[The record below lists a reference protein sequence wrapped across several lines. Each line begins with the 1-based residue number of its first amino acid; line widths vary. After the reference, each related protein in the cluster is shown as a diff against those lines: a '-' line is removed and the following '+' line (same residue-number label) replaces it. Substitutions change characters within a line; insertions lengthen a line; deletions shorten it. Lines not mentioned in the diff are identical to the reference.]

1 MKELNDLKIIAV
13 DHGYGNIKTVNTIT
27 PTGITAYDTPPAF
40 SGGVLEYDGV
50 YYRVGEG
57 HKEFIQDKAVDD
69 DFYILTL
76 MAVAKELHIAGVQE
90 ANVYLAAGLPMKWIR
105 NQREAF
111 YRYLMRNEE
120 VYFRFDDVDYHVR
133 FDGCDLYPQGYPAIL
148 DLLGDFDGSNLLV
161 DIGNGTMN
169 LLYIEDRRPV
179 ESRCWTE
186 KFGVNQCVIAARNA
200 VLENLGTKIDD
211 FTIERVLRFGCAN
224 IDPAYQECIR
234 AAAKKYVGDIFAT
247 LRQYEYEPAVTHL
260 YVVGGG
266 SCLVKNFRQ
275 YDESKVTIL
284 DDVRA
289 TAKGYE
295 YLCYASLW
303 DGE

>member
-1 MKELNDLKIIAV
+1 MKELSDLKIIAV
-13 DHGYGNIKTVNTIT
+13 DHGYGNIKTVNTVT

-40 SGGVLEYDGV
+40 SGNVLEYRGV

-57 HKEFIQDKAVDD
+57 HKEFIQDKAMDD

-76 MAVAKELHIAGVQE
+76 MAVAKELRMGGIRE

-111 YRYLMRNEE
+111 YNYLMRAQD
-120 VYFRFDDVDYHVR
+120 VDFRFDGVSYHVH
-133 FDGCDLYPQGYPAIL
+133 FKGCDLYPQGYPAVL
-148 DLLGDFDGSNLLV
+148 DLLKDFDGSNLLA

-169 LLYIEDRRPV
+169 LLYIEDKRPV

-211 FTIERVLRFGCAN
+211 FTIERVLRFGCAK
-224 IDPAYQECIR
+224 IEPAYQDCIR
-234 AAAKKYVGDIFAT
+234 AAAEKYVSEIFAT

-266 SCLVKNFRQ
+266 SCLIRNFYQ
-275 YDESKVTIL
+275 YDENRVTIL
-284 DDVRA
+284 DDVCA

-295 YLCYASLW
+295 YLTYVNFW
-303 DGE
+303 GEE